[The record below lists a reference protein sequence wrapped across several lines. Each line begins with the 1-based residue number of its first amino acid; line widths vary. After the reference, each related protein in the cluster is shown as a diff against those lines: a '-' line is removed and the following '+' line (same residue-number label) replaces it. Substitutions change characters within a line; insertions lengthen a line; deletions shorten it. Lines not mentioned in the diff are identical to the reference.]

1 MVPEPA
7 TMARPIKVAIVHEW
21 LTCLAGSER
30 VLEQLLKVYPQAE
43 IFCLVDYLEESDR
56 GFLEGKT
63 VNTSFLQKLPFGRI
77 LFRKLPWLMPCAIES
92 FDMSPFDVILSSS
105 HAVAKGAITG
115 PDQLH
120 ICYCHSPI
128 RYAWDMQHEYLRQA
142 GLTTGFK
149 SIYARLTLHYL
160 RIWDIRTA
168 NGVDC
173 FIANSRFIAKR
184 IEKTYRRNAIVIH
197 PPVDVD
203 RFQPNTPKEDFYL
216 SVSRLVPYKRADLII
231 EAFSKMPSRRLIM
244 IGDGPSLSQWKKNAA
259 QNIEFLGYQDDAT
272 VSVLMAKARAFVF
285 AAEED
290 FGITVVEAQAA
301 GTPVIC
307 FGRGGV
313 LDSVIP
319 GITGIFFPE
328 QTSESIQE
336 AVATFES
343 TEENFRP
350 EVIRAH
356 AERFSQQRFR
366 DRIERLVAGQLK
378 NRRESDDAEPE
389 WLREVSESQ
398 RANDGEP
405 TPSLGRRFTQ
415 ESSNTAAASR

>member
-1 MVPEPA
+1 
-7 TMARPIKVAIVHEW
+7 
-21 LTCLAGSER
+21 
-30 VLEQLLKVYPQAE
+30 
-43 IFCLVDYLEESDR
+43 
-56 GFLEGKT
+56 
-63 VNTSFLQKLPFGRI
+63 
-77 LFRKLPWLMPCAIES
+77 
-92 FDMSPFDVILSSS
+92 
-105 HAVAKGAITG
+105 
-115 PDQLH
+115 
-120 ICYCHSPI
+120 
-128 RYAWDMQHEYLRQA
+128 
-142 GLTTGFK
+142 
-149 SIYARLTLHYL
+149 
-160 RIWDIRTA
+160 
-168 NGVDC
+168 
-173 FIANSRFIAKR
+173 
-184 IEKTYRRNAIVIH
+184 
-197 PPVDVD
+197 
-203 RFQPNTPKEDFYL
+203 
-216 SVSRLVPYKRADLII
+216 
-231 EAFSKMPSRRLIM
+231 
-244 IGDGPSLSQWKKNAA
+244 
-259 QNIEFLGYQDDAT
+259 
-272 VSVLMAKARAFVF
+272 
-285 AAEED
+285 
-290 FGITVVEAQAA
+290 VEAQAA

-343 TEENFRP
+343 TEGNFRP